1 MASIEA
7 RKTKSGVSYHITV
20 DGGRDADGNR
30 IRYRKTYIPEPG
42 MTKKQA
48 DRAANRVA
56 VDFERSIEQGYVPDD
71 NRTFAEYAQ
80 YVLDLKLENKLRI
93 RTYERYQ
100 ELLRRINPHIGHL
113 KLTEIRAY
121 HLNILY
127 SALRQPKLRDK
138 DGSATA
144 NIDIAAWLREN
155 HISRAEVSRR
165 SGVSPVTVGTAAQGK
180 TISASKA
187 RLIAQ
192 AMGMDAEDVFSITK
206 DERKLADKTVLEYHR
221 LVHTILAQADKEMLV
236 PYNAADKATAP
247 KVEKTVPNYFQPEV
261 VHQLLEALQAVSLRW
276 RALVHFLIVTG
287 CRRGEAVGLR
297 WTKIDW
303 KNNTVRIDRALVES
317 KKNGLYE
324 DDTKTSDRRTLKLP
338 QQTMDLLRELRE
350 EQRHWQLQYADS
362 WGNSGY
368 VFCREDGTPTRP
380 STVTSW
386 LRDFSARYDFPHINP
401 HAFRHTAAS
410 ILLGTQDIVT
420 VAAYLGHKDPATT
433 SKYYAHIIDEN
444 KAKAAECIADVL
456 LSKKG

>member
-7 RKTKSGVSYHITV
+7 RKTKNGYSYHITI
-20 DGGRDADGNR
+20 DRGRDANGNR
-30 IRYRKTYIPEPG
+30 IRDRVVFKSEPG
-42 MTKKQA
+42 MTKRQA
-48 DRAANRVA
+48 EKAAQRYA
-56 VDFERSIEQGYVPDD
+56 IEYEQRIENGYILNDS
-71 NRTFAEYAQ
+71 RTFAEYAQ
-80 YVLDLKLENKLRI
+80 YVLDLKRENKLRI

-100 ELLRRINPHIGHL
+100 ELLLRINPHIGHL
-113 KLTEIRAY
+113 KLTEIRAQ
-121 HLNILY
+121 HLNSLY

-155 HISRAEVSRR
+155 HISRAELSRR
-165 SGVSPVTVGTAAQGK
+165 SGVSAVTVGTAVQGK

-187 RLIAQ
+187 KLIAQ
-192 AMGMDAEDVFSITK
+192 AMEMESEDVFTITR

-247 KVEKTVPNYFQPEV
+247 KVGKTTPNYFQPDEI
-261 VHQLLEALQAVSLRW
+261 HQILDALQNVSLRW

-297 WTKIDW
+297 WSKIDW
-303 KNNTVRIDRALVES
+303 NNNTVRIDRALVES
-317 KKNGLYE
+317 KEKGLYE

-338 QQTMDLLRELRE
+338 QQTMDLLKELRE
-350 EQRHWQLQYADS
+350 EQRHWQLQCGDS

-386 LRDFSARYDFPHINP
+386 LRDFSAKFGFPHINP

-433 SKYYAHIIDEN
+433 SRYYAHIIDEN

-456 LSKKG
+456 LK